1 MNINSSIKTTAA
13 PQMGECPQMGIDIFC
28 KVIDNYGDAGVCLHL
43 ARTLTT
49 LQYQVRLFCDHMEVL
64 SAIATPADWANE
76 HLQLS
81 PWAEPASYL
90 PAPVVICAFGC
101 ALDEALTDV
110 IQHNAAPVC
119 IINLEYLSAENWV
132 EGCHTLTSPVDSTTR
147 YFFFPGFTAKTGG
160 LNVDPRFKAQCQE
173 TLTHL
178 HAALAPQQLQEQEQ
192 TTQQE
197 PQTATATATAAVR
210 TMTLFGYHNP
220 ALLPL
225 LQSLQ
230 RDSLPTQI
238 TVFTGLALDNLNELL
253 HLQLKEWDTQRE
265 GQVTFKVSG
274 MVDQDRYDQL
284 LLQHDFNLVRG
295 EDSIVRAMHTGHPFL
310 WQIYPQEENAH
321 IIKLQSF
328 LTRMREI
335 NLECQELLAASEPA
349 SEPEAE
355 SDSDSASMS
364 KSKQPPQGYIPLTQ
378 EEVTAG
384 MAEIEAVMLAYNE
397 AQEWPQDFNCAAFV
411 ARTAPLY
418 WNLAAYLCLQPTL
431 AERLDE
437 FIRHQQ
443 GTL

>member
-1 MNINSSIKTTAA
+1 MNINSSIKTTIA
-13 PQMGECPQMGIDIFC
+13 PQVGECPQRRIDIFC

-43 ARTLTT
+43 ARSLTT

-64 SAIATPADWANE
+64 SAIATPADWGNE
-76 HLQLS
+76 HLQLG
-81 PWAEPASYL
+81 PWAEAATYQ

-101 ALDEALTDV
+101 ALDKALTEV
-110 IQHNAAPVC
+110 IQQNAAPVC

-173 TLTHL
+173 TLSHL
-178 HAALAPQQLQEQEQ
+178 RAALALQQSQEP
-192 TTQQE
+192 TTQQA
-197 PQTATATATAAVR
+197 PQTVTASVR

-225 LQSLQ
+225 LKSLQ
-230 RDSLPTQI
+230 RDSMPTQI

-253 HLQLKEWDTQRE
+253 HLQLKEGNTHHE
-265 GQVTFKVSG
+265 GQVTFTVSN

-310 WQIYPQEENAH
+310 WQIYPQEESAH

-335 NLECQELLAASEPA
+335 NLHCQELLAATEPA
-349 SEPEAE
+349 PEAPNG
-355 SDSDSASMS
+355 DSDS

-378 EEVTAG
+378 DEVKAG

-437 FIRHQQ
+437 FIRQQ
-443 GTL
+443 GAL

>member
-1 MNINSSIKTTAA
+1 MLNMNIKHNIKTTIDS
-13 PQMGECPQMGIDIFC
+13 QKDIDIISIDIFC

-49 LQYQVRLFCDHMEVL
+49 LQYQVHLFCDQLEVL
-64 SAIATPADWANE
+64 SAIATPADWTNT
-76 HLQLS
+76 HLKLC
-81 PWAEPASYL
+81 PWAQAATYQ
-90 PAPVVICAFGC
+90 PAPIIICAFGC
-101 ALDEALTDV
+101 ALDEAITEV
-110 IQHNAAPVC
+110 IHKQATPVC

-160 LNVDPRFKAQCQE
+160 LNVDPYFKAQCQE
-173 TLTHL
+173 THAKLR
-178 HAALAPQQLQEQEQ
+178 AALALQHDQAQATEP
-192 TTQQE
+192 TKQE
-197 PQTATATATAAVR
+197 PKTEAVR
-210 TMTLFGYHNP
+210 TMSLFGYYNP
-220 ALLPL
+220 TLLQL

-230 RDSLPTQI
+230 RDSKPTQI

-253 HLQLKEWDTQRE
+253 HLQLKEGDSHSE
-265 GQVTFKVSG
+265 GQVTFNISG

-310 WQIYPQEENAH
+310 WQIYPQDENAH

-335 NLECQELLAASEPA
+335 NLHCQEQLAA
-349 SEPEAE
+349 PELE
-355 SDSDSASMS
+355 DDYSSGEGKS
-364 KSKQPPQGYIPLTQ
+364 KSKSKLPPQGYIPLTKS
-378 EEVTAG
+378 EVEAG

-397 AQEWPQDFNCAAFV
+397 AQAWPQDFNCAAFTK
-411 ARTAPLY
+411 RTAALY

-437 FIRHQQ
+437 FIRQHCA
-443 GTL
+443 L